1 MKSFCTAGGFDEEI
15 SKRMKVDE
23 IVDMVVENSVLISE
37 RARRKERAMTKS
49 KNFVGNQP
57 MDTGEIPKLGGKTS
71 IKPRED
77 NWWWRQT
84 REETQNIKKKVEEK
98 KTEEKEN

>member
-1 MKSFCTAGGFDEEI
+1 
-15 SKRMKVDE
+15 
-23 IVDMVVENSVLISE
+23 
-37 RARRKERAMTKS
+37 MTKS

-57 MDTGEIPKLGGKTS
+57 MDTGKIPKLGGKTS

-98 KTEEKEN
+98 KTEEKERISVERKIKKVSKKKAETKGRESMEKWLKKPKIGGVTQINNIKP